1 MGEIMRWLSIRAL
14 ARACGL
20 LALLATAAAFGS
32 LMPASALAAGSAGYT
47 TFNPAITDGGFTGGC
62 VHGSE
67 VNCNTYVSKADV
79 YINGGPTGGNGL
91 ANGEYFFAVL
101 APGCQN
107 GGFLEG
113 ANGNLSDETAGS
125 EETGCSD
132 AGEGGGDSVA
142 QRTFTVTNGVISSY
156 SGGHETGTA
165 KNGNTIISLAPY
177 DDTPNPGGV
186 YILAICPVGATTAA
200 PCKFDA
206 FKVKAAGECT
216 EDCSGQPLIVTKTA
230 NAGFERS
237 YEWTISKNVDKTLVE
252 QIGGTA
258 TFKYTV
264 EASETGFKDGK
275 WQATGT
281 ISVSNFNSASVQLS
295 GITDV
300 ISSGGAADPNAS
312 CEVETGT
319 DEGSP
324 VATNGAVS
332 AESVAEF
339 PYKCTYSAAPA
350 SEEET
355 NTVTAGWGEQTLSN
369 GALLAEGSEAFE
381 INFAFDNGNEGN
393 PTTVDKEV
401 TIKDSFAGE
410 LGKLLATDEE
420 PFASGVYHYE
430 RTVTVP
436 TFNCVEYT
444 NTATIEPTGQT
455 AEKTVKVC
463 GPAKT
468 GALTMGFWQNRNG
481 QGIITGQ
488 AKTGTCPSATWLR
501 KLNPFSDL
509 GATSTCAQVAT
520 YVYNAIKAA
529 SCTSTT
535 KTCNSMLKAQ
545 MLATALD
552 VYFSDPALGGN
563 KIGAAAPVGGVTIDL
578 TKICAMIDG
587 SGTSTCSGSFE
598 NVSSAFGGATSMT
611 VLNMLLYQNTSDP
624 LADGGAAWYKQEKP
638 KQVLAKDAFD
648 AINNQV
654 AFAP

>member
-1 MGEIMRWLSIRAL
+1 MRAFTFAAVLAAAL
-14 ARACGL
+14 AVAA
-20 LALLATAAAFGS
+20 LAPMG
-32 LMPASALAAGSAGYT
+32 ALAAGDAAYT
-47 TFNPAITDGGFTGGC
+47 TFDPTLGGC
-62 VHGSE
+62 VHNSE
-67 VNCNTYVSKADV
+67 NNCNIYESKSDV
-79 YINGGPTGGNGL
+79 YINGGPSGGNGL

-107 GGFLEG
+107 GGFLDG
-113 ANGNLSDETAGS
+113 ANGNLSDKTVGTKES
-125 EETGCSD
+125 GCSD
-132 AGEGGGDSVA
+132 TGKGEGDPVTN
-142 QRTFTVTNGVISSY
+142 RTFTVANGVISSY
-156 SGGHETGTA
+156 SGTHEKGTA
-165 KNGNTIISLAPY
+165 TNGDMIISLAPY

-186 YILAICPVGATTAA
+186 YILAICPVGAKTAA

-206 FKVKAAGECT
+206 FKVKASETICT
-216 EDCSGQPLIVTKTA
+216 ENCREVAEGPTVTKTA
-230 NAGFERS
+230 NAGFERT
-237 YEWTISKNVDKTLVE
+237 YEWTISKNADKTLVE

-264 EASETGFKDGK
+264 EAGETGFKDGK
-275 WQATGT
+275 WQASGT
-281 ISVSNFNSASVQLS
+281 IKVSNFNNASVILS

-300 ISSGGAADPNAS
+300 ISSGGVNDPSAS

-319 DEGSP
+319 DEGNLI
-324 VATNGAVS
+324 ATNGAVS
-332 AESVAEF
+332 AESVAKF
-339 PYKCTYSAAPA
+339 PYKCVYSAAPA
-350 SEEET
+350 SKEET
-355 NTVTAGWGEQTLSN
+355 NTVTTSWSEQTLSN
-369 GALLAEGSEAFE
+369 GALLEGGSKSFE
-381 INFAFDNGNEGN
+381 ISFAFDNGDEGN

-401 TIKDSFAGE
+401 TITDSFAGE
-410 LGKLLATDEE
+410 LGKLVATDEE
-420 PFASGVYHYE
+420 PFASGIYHYE

-436 TFNCVEYT
+436 SFNCVEYT

-468 GALTMGFWQNRNG
+468 GALTMGFWQNKNG
-481 QGIITGQ
+481 QGIISGQ

-501 KLNPFSDL
+501 KFNPFSDL

-520 YVYNAIKAA
+520 YVYNVIKAA

-563 KIGAAAPVGGVTIDL
+563 KIGAPAPVGGVNIDL
-578 TKICAMIDG
+578 TKICKMIDG
-587 SGTSTCSGSFE
+587 SGGTATCSGSFE
-598 NVSSAFGGATSMT
+598 NVSSAFGGVTSMT

-624 LADGGAAWYKQEKP
+624 AADAGAVWYGQVKAT
-638 KQVLAKDAFD
+638 QVLAKDAFD
-648 AINNQV
+648 AINNQL

>member
-1 MGEIMRWLSIRAL
+1 MHRFSIRAG

-20 LALLATAAAFGS
+20 LALLATAAAFSS
-32 LMPASALAAGSAGYT
+32 LVPASALAAGNAGYT

-67 VNCNTYVSKADV
+67 INCNSYVKKADV

-113 ANGNLSDETAGS
+113 ANGNLSDETIGTK
-125 EETGCSD
+125 ETGCSD
-132 AGEGGGDSVA
+132 GGEGEGDLVA
-142 QRTFTVTNGVISSY
+142 NRTFTVTNGVISSY
-156 SGGHETGTA
+156 SGTHETGTA
-165 KNGNTIISLAPY
+165 KNGNKIISLAPY
-177 DDTPNPGGV
+177 DDTPNSGGV
-186 YILAICPVGATTAA
+186 YILAICPVGATTPA

-206 FKVKAAGECT
+206 FKVQTAGECT
-216 EDCSGQPLIVTKTA
+216 ENCGGQPGKSLVVTKTA
-230 NAGFERS
+230 NAGFERT

-264 EASETGFKDGK
+264 EAAETGFKDGEWK
-275 WQATGT
+275 ATGT
-281 ISVSNFNSASVQLS
+281 ISVLNPNSASVTLS

-300 ISSGGAADPNAS
+300 ISSGGVADPNVS
-312 CEVETGT
+312 CEVEAGT
-319 DEGSP
+319 DEGNP
-324 VATNGAVS
+324 IATNGAVS
-332 AESVAEF
+332 GESVAEF
-339 PYKCTYSAAPA
+339 PYKCVYSAAPA
-350 SEEET
+350 AKKET
-355 NTVTAGWGEQTLSN
+355 NTATASWGEQTLSN

-381 INFAFDNGNEGN
+381 IDFAFDNGNEGN

-410 LGKLLATDEE
+410 LGKLTATDEE

-430 RTVTVP
+430 RTVNVP
-436 TFNCVEYT
+436 SFNCVEYT
-444 NTATIEPTGQT
+444 NIATIVETGQT

-468 GALTMGFWQNRNG
+468 GALTMGFWQNKNG
-481 QGIITGQ
+481 QGIISGQ
-488 AKTGTCPSATWLR
+488 AKTGTCASATWLR

-520 YVYNAIKAA
+520 YVYNVIKAA
-529 SCTSTT
+529 SCTSTA

-563 KIGAAAPVGGVTIDL
+563 KIGASAPIGGVTVDL

-587 SGTSTCSGSFE
+587 SGGTSTCSGSFRE
-598 NVSSAFGGATSMT
+598 RELGLRRRNQHDGPEHA
-611 VLNMLLYQNTSDP
+611 P
-624 LADGGAAWYKQEKP
+624 LPEHLGSRSRMRAQSGTARRP
-638 KQVLAKDAFD
+638 
-648 AINNQV
+648 
-654 AFAP
+654 PS